1 VHSSKDIKYELASPL
16 SIKQGKAGKEV
27 FFQKLLYSDY
37 KVQADSEFRLLT
49 DAIKTTPNAVG
60 CLNMNEL
67 KVAADGIQSKGSK
80 VLFLVEERGLK
91 EWREFVEKN
100 KVGDKVEF
108 MVLGELKPSRELMS
122 SNVYFASDDGE

>member
-1 VHSSKDIKYELASPL
+1 M
-16 SIKQGKAGKEV
+16 
-27 FFQKLLYSDY
+27 
-37 KVQADSEFRLLT
+37 QADSEFRLLT

-67 KVAADGIQSKGSK
+67 KVAADGIQTKGSK

-91 EWREFVEKN
+91 EWREFVEKS
-100 KVGDKVEF
+100 KVSDKVEF

-122 SNVYFASDDGE
+122 SNVYFASDEGE